1 MAFTQA
7 NVDAMKA
14 AIARGAKVLQLNG
27 ERVEYNTFNEMRAAL
42 RMMEEEVAGITPGS
56 FKVTYPTTSRG
67 L

>member
-1 MAFTQA
+1 MPFTQA
-7 NVDAMKA
+7 NVDALKA

-42 RMMEEEVAGITPGS
+42 RMMEEEVAGIAPGG
-56 FKVTYPTTSRG
+56 FQVTYPTTSRG